1 MAENVRCSVLLDA
14 CVLYQL
20 AIADSLI
27 SLAAS
32 GIFSAKWTKKIEQEW
47 IYALEK
53 KRPDLKG
60 RLNYRRDCMRE
71 AIPDWEIS
79 ENAWQAIT
87 SAINLPDPNDV
98 HVLAAAIAGNVNYI
112 VTKNTRDF
120 PKREVRLHEI
130 TIIDPDRFIINQW
143 NLKTDQ
149 VIMAFKKMRMRRK
162 RPRETVEEFAHTL
175 AKNGLPNTAKKI
187 LEAKNYL

>member
-1 MAENVRCSVLLDA
+1 M
-14 CVLYQL
+14 
-20 AIADSLI
+20 
-27 SLAAS
+27 
-32 GIFSAKWTKKIEQEW
+32 
-47 IYALEK
+47 
-53 KRPDLKG
+53 
-60 RLNYRRDCMRE
+60 
-71 AIPDWEIS
+71 
-79 ENAWQAIT
+79 
-87 SAINLPDPNDV
+87 PDPNDV

-120 PKREVRLHEI
+120 PKREVGLHEI